1 MSTGPISRLSYAQRA
16 PLTIAVTFALFGA
29 SVPFATAQA
38 NNGTTVSNDAT
49 LTLPD
54 APGAMI
60 AGPSAATP
68 DDTTAADAAF
78 DLSTKAPPGTAS
90 RYQKYISPG
99 EIAPKQTTGDKF
111 LLGVTTAVSP
121 FSMLGW
127 LVSAGYS
134 QLTDIS
140 PNYNGSTGRT
150 FFQRLGAAAALNSS
164 REIFGDSILCPVF
177 HQDPRYHIMGKD
189 KGFFKRLVYSGTRP
203 IIGRTD
209 GGRTIPNFAGLGG
222 TYAAAALSQAYY
234 PPVNRGA
241 TQVAET
247 FGESLGSSA
256 LGYVVSEFGGDVIS
270 LLQLKRSK

>member
-1 MSTGPISRLSYAQRA
+1 MRTPPISRLSYAQRA
-16 PLTIAVTFALFGA
+16 PLTLAVTFALFGA

-60 AGPSAATP
+60 ASSSAAMP
-68 DDTTAADAAF
+68 DNTTSADAAF
-78 DLSTKAPPGTAS
+78 DPAKKAPPAMAS

-99 EIAPKQTTGDKF
+99 QDAPKETTKDKV
-111 LLGVTTAVSP
+111 LLGLTTAVSP

-127 LVSAGYS
+127 LVSAGYA
-134 QLTDIS
+134 QVTDTS
-140 PNYNGSTGRT
+140 PNYTGSTGRT
-150 FFQRLGAAAALNSS
+150 FGQRLGAAAALNSS

-177 HQDPRYHIMGKD
+177 HQDPRYYMMGK
-189 KGFFKRLVYSGTRP
+189 GQSFFKRLVYSGTRP

-222 TYAAAALSQAYY
+222 TLAAAALSQAYY

-241 TQVAET
+241 SEVAET
-247 FGESLGSSA
+247 FGTSLGGA
-256 LGYVVSEFGGDVIS
+256 AIGYVVSEFGGDVIS
-270 LLQLKRSK
+270 FLHLKKSK

>member
-1 MSTGPISRLSYAQRA
+1 MSTRHISRLSYAQGA
-16 PLTIAVTFALFGA
+16 SLTLAVTFALFAA

-38 NNGTTVSNDAT
+38 NTGATSSDDAT

-54 APGAMI
+54 APGASI
-60 AGPSAATP
+60 AGSSAAIP
-68 DDTTAADAAF
+68 DNSTSADAAF
-78 DLSTKAPPGTAS
+78 DPSTKAPPAMAS

-99 EIAPKQTTGDKF
+99 ENAPKETTGDKF
-111 LLGVTTAVSP
+111 LLGVTTAISP

-127 LVSAGYS
+127 LVSAGYA
-134 QLTDIS
+134 QVTDTS
-140 PNYNGSTGRT
+140 PNYTGSTGRT
-150 FFQRLGAAAALNSS
+150 FSQRLGAAAALNSS

-177 HQDPRYHIMGKD
+177 HQDPRYYEMGKSHS
-189 KGFFKRLVYSGTRP
+189 FFKRLVYSGTRP
-203 IIGRTD
+203 LIGRTD

-222 TYAAAALSQAYY
+222 TLAASALSQAYY

-247 FGESLGSSA
+247 FGTSLGGAA

-270 LLQLKRSK
+270 FLHLKKSK

>member
-1 MSTGPISRLSYAQRA
+1 MTTRPTPRLLYVQRA
-16 PLTIAVTFALFGA
+16 TLIFAVTVVLFGA
-29 SVPFATAQA
+29 SLPFATAQA
-38 NNGTTVSNDAT
+38 NNGTTVSNVAM

-60 AGPSAATP
+60 SGPSAVMP
-68 DDTTAADAAF
+68 DGTTAADNAF
-78 DLSTKAPPGTAS
+78 DPATKAPPRTAS

-99 EIAPKQTTGDKF
+99 EIAPKETVGDKF
-111 LLGVTTAVSP
+111 LLGATTAVSP

-127 LVSAGYS
+127 LVSAGWS
-134 QLTDIS
+134 QVFDSS
-140 PNYNGSTGRT
+140 PNYTGSTGKT
-150 FFQRLGAAAALNSS
+150 FGQRLGAAAALNSS

-177 HQDPRYHIMGKD
+177 HQDPRYYIMGKEQ
-189 KGFFKRLVYSGTRP
+189 KFFKRLVYSGTRP

-241 TQVAET
+241 SQVAQT
-247 FGESLGSSA
+247 FGLSLGSA
-256 LGYVVSEFGGDVIS
+256 AVGYVVSEFGGDVIS
-270 LLQLKRSK
+270 FLHLKKK

>member
-1 MSTGPISRLSYAQRA
+1 MTTRSTPRLPYVQRA
-16 PLTIAVTFALFGA
+16 TLILAVTVALFGA
-29 SVPFATAQA
+29 SLPFATAQA
-38 NNGTTVSNDAT
+38 NNGTTVSNVAM

-60 AGPSAATP
+60 SGPSAVMP
-68 DDTTAADAAF
+68 DGTTAANDAF
-78 DLSTKAPPGTAS
+78 DPATKAPPQTAS

-99 EIAPKQTTGDKF
+99 EIAPKESTGDKF

-134 QLTDIS
+134 QVFDSS
-140 PNYNGSTGRT
+140 PNYTGSTGKV
-150 FFQRLGAAAALNSS
+150 FSQRLGAAAALNAS

-177 HQDPRYHIMGKD
+177 HQDPRYYIMGKD
-189 KGFFKRLVYSGTRP
+189 KSFFKRLVYSGTRP

-222 TYAAAALSQAYY
+222 TLAAAALTPAYY
-234 PPVNRGA
+234 PPVNTGA
-241 TQVAET
+241 TEVAET
-247 FGESLGSSA
+247 FGTSLGGAA

-270 LLQLKRSK
+270 FLHLKKK